1 MEKTI
6 PYVGAGRVWTQGG
19 GACAALVEVCY
30 MLSNVTKITGISVGA
45 DVSRTIA
52 DLSALRSIH
61 SKFVN
66 PHYMRHPDAPYYDL
80 FPLREETRV

>member
-1 MEKTI
+1 
-6 PYVGAGRVWTQGG
+6 VWTQGG

-45 DVSRTIA
+45 DVS
-52 DLSALRSIH
+52 ALRSIH